1 MKSQAG
7 LSKIEK
13 AILGAAVLLGLI
25 GVAVL
30 NKDFF
35 SHDESRSKAP
45 VVGDLTY
52 FENDTRFKES
62 VSFDWSKVKRQ
73 RSVRV
78 GDSLFTG
85 GSSVAHVQLK
95 KGGVVDLGENS
106 LVVFKDFNGLKI
118 PSLDNGN
125 FRVRFAGTMTL
136 AIGDRLTTL
145 RSDADTG
152 SEVQVFL
159 EKDTNKPVLKILK
172 GKASFQLANSQSSQ
186 WRDISLNAMPS
197 ENEPIAPAQPAR
209 VVAQE
214 NPAIVPAQPEPQ
226 PVVQAAEPGP
236 TPPAQPIVQKQ
247 SIGAPV
253 KVARHLKRQ
262 TIVQPVQQN
271 KTHLPPTHST
281 PPARKM
287 ASAEPS
293 LPASTIQAKLDGPTG
308 RNRHFNSS
316 RLEFEGLLTNQQSSQ
331 QINQGTSGPVLAG
344 AGVRLH
350 HWVNRNGVEAAI
362 KASILGLN
370 STASQSQPFD
380 AEARYH
386 RRIIFGPSDRYDLS
400 LFGGYET
407 YHNKSSTSFSNGYD
421 VLKVGSQIQF
431 LYHNNWDLGG
441 EVSAGAAVAGGQKYE
456 ISGNF
461 HYYITEV
468 WSLGFGYRINAF
480 YATSQKYSP
489 VGLPYREGYTEGFT
503 TLRYHY

>member
-1 MKSQAG
+1 MKLHAG
-7 LSKIEK
+7 LSKFEK
-13 AILGAAVLLGLI
+13 SVVAVAILLGL
-25 GVAVL
+25 VATL
-30 NKDFF
+30 FLKKDFF
-35 SHDESRSKAP
+35 AGDESHSKAP

-62 VSFDWSKVKRQ
+62 VSFDWLKVKRE

-85 GSSVAHVQLK
+85 ASSNAHVQLK

-106 LVVFKDFNGLKI
+106 LVVFSEINGLKV

-125 FRVRFAGTMTL
+125 FRIRFAGTITL
-136 AIGDRLTTL
+136 AIGQRLTTL
-145 RSDADTG
+145 RSDADSG

-159 EKDTNKPVLKILK
+159 DKNTNKPVLKILK
-172 GKASFQLANSQSSQ
+172 GKASFQLAKSSGQ
-186 WRDISLNAMPS
+186 NWQDISLNSMPN
-197 ENEPIAPAQPAR
+197 ENELMTPPQQNIR
-209 VVAQE
+209 NVAQE
-214 NPAIVPAQPEPQ
+214 NPAVAPVAPPAPVQPEPQ
-226 PVVQAAEPGP
+226 PVVETPSPAPVVAKKAKVGP
-236 TPPAQPIVQKQ
+236 IKVSRHPQVKASSPPQVNNTYLPPAKPAPQKRN
-247 SIGAPV
+247 I
-253 KVARHLKRQ
+253 
-262 TIVQPVQQN
+262 
-271 KTHLPPTHST
+271 
-281 PPARKM
+281 
-287 ASAEPS
+287 
-293 LPASTIQAKLDGPTG
+293 ASTEAAPAASTMTTKVEGLNG

-316 RLEFEGLLTNQQSSQ
+316 RWEFEGLMVNQQSSQ

-350 HWVNRNGVEAAI
+350 HWMNRNGIEAAI
-362 KASILGLN
+362 KASIFGLN
-370 STASQSQPFD
+370 SSASQSQPFD

-386 RRIIFGPSDRYDLS
+386 RRIFFGPSDRYDLS
-400 LFGGYET
+400 LFGGLET

-421 VLKVGSQIQF
+421 ILKIGSQIQF
-431 LYHNNWDLGG
+431 LYHNNWDMGG
-441 EVSAGAAVAGGQKYE
+441 EVSVGEATAGGQKYE

-480 YATSQKYSP
+480 YAGSQKYSP